1 MFFFFSMASFDLIC
15 ALGWVGIYVSFQQWK
30 DCLLL
35 LDQHL
40 TKSITRM
47 LAPYIKKIAKSN
59 ETSQNWSFFHSFS
72 RKLRKTAFFWQ
83 NLCLI
88 FFLMNGQSWVWSTS
102 ILNCLTCGGV
112 GSQRGNFFLWLDLC
126 ENYPPLSRQCELWY
140 VSSFPMLSSLFWCEY
155 ISGKM
160 NKCLLNICRLDWFPT
175 SVQKGCCEFNL
186 CQGSHPLPCTLQMKM
201 FNETFYQF

>member
-47 LAPYIKKIAKSN
+47 LAPYIKKIVQWNLTELIILLPFLTKV
-59 ETSQNWSFFHSFS
+59 
-72 RKLRKTAFFWQ
+72 KKKTAFFDTQ

-102 ILNCLTCGGV
+102 ILNCLTCGGG
-112 GSQRGNFFLWLDLC
+112 GSQRGNFFLWLHLR

-186 CQGSHPLPCTLQMKM
+186 WG
-201 FNETFYQF
+201 